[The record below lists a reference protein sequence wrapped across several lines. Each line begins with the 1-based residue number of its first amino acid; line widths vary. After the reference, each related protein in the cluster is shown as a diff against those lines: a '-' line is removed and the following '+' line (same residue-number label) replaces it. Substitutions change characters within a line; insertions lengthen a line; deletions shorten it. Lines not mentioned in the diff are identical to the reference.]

1 MVQIHPGPPLQAE
14 RAPTNRRLIGRYPR
28 PLSRSS
34 LLPASE
40 ARSEPKASEGGQ
52 GGVYGRYPAW
62 FGAVAQLGERG
73 LCKPEVV
80 GSIPISS
87 TTFFAIPSLEEG
99 RP

>member
-1 MVQIHPGPPLQAE
+1 M
-14 RAPTNRRLIGRYPR
+14 
-28 PLSRSS
+28 
-34 LLPASE
+34 
-40 ARSEPKASEGGQ
+40 
-52 GGVYGRYPAW
+52 YGRYPAW